1 MATSPRTQKSAATPK
16 RARSTT
22 GRRKKAPSK
31 PSSAARA
38 AAASRNA
45 EASLGDISKLR
56 DDLVKLSK
64 SVSALMT
71 TRATEARDLVTETAS
86 EYYDTGVEYA
96 QDAQTQVRGM
106 AGDVAKQVQSNPLA
120 AVGIVF
126 GVGYVIG
133 LMRRK

>member
-16 RARSTT
+16 RAAA
-22 GRRKKAPSK
+22 GRRRKAASKKRTT
-31 PSSAARA
+31 AARA
-38 AAASRNA
+38 SATSRNA
-45 EASLGDISKLR
+45 NAAVNDIDKLR

-64 SVSALMT
+64 SVTALMT
-71 TRATEARDLVTETAS
+71 TRATEARDLVTETAG
-86 EYYDTGVEYA
+86 EYYDTGLEYA

-126 GVGYVIG
+126 GVGYLIG
-133 LMRRK
+133 LMRKR